1 MGAAL
6 IDRPTARLSPS
17 QRRGAIIALLSIG
30 LERFIAA
37 RAANSQELS
46 ESNENG
52 LELSTK
58 TRLSVARG

>member
-1 MGAAL
+1 MGIAL
-6 IDRPTARLSPS
+6 NDLPATELSPN
-17 QRRGAIIALLSIG
+17 QRHDAIIALLFTG

-46 ESNENG
+46 ESDENG
-52 LELSTK
+52 LELSAK